1 LGKRPGIGQILIQRG
16 VITEQ
21 QLREA
26 LDEQRKSSSAEKLGA
41 ILVRLGHATEDDV
54 ALAYAQQMGVEVVD
68 FAKTPVEKDVL
79 RSLPRQT
86 VDRYMCLPVRRLEDG
101 TLLVAMADP
110 GDVVAKDDIRRQTG
124 SNIKVVAATPS
135 EIRETIGRVYDLLD
149 EEEFQSSLKQVEESR
164 TLSVQDQKATSEL
177 GGDDGSMG
185 MGDDMSTDISQMPPI
200 VKMCTSI
207 IKQAIRDGC
216 SDIHIE
222 PSRTRVRI
230 RYREDGV
237 LREVMPLPKYV
248 HAPLISRIKI
258 MGNMDIAEKRI
269 PQDGHVHVRVDKR
282 EFDLRIST
290 IPTTNGEKAVLR
302 ILDQSNVLIGLDK
315 LGFLPDTLASLE
327 ELVAQPNGMILSTG
341 PTGHGKTT
349 TQLSILSKLNSVTK
363 NIMTIEEPVEY
374 QVPNINQ
381 VEVNRKAGLT
391 FANALRSFLRQDPD
405 IIMVGEIRDLETAE
419 IAIQAALTGHLV
431 LSTLHT
437 NDAPSAVTR
446 LVDMGVEPFLISAS
460 VIGVLAQRLA
470 RRICPECKQEWEP
483 PEEMLR
489 PFGWDPSQNGNQ
501 VFYRGAG
508 CDYCRGTGYKGRV
521 GIFEFMTVNS
531 EIQEL
536 IVRRAPLADVREA
549 ARANGMRTL
558 REDGFRKVLLGI
570 TTPDEVQ
577 RVVFTAGVE

>member
-1 LGKRPGIGQILIQRG
+1 MGKGRPGIGRILIDRG
-16 VITEQ
+16 VITEE
-21 QLREA
+21 QLQEA
-26 LDEQRKSSSAEKLGA
+26 LDEQRKSSDKLGA
-41 ILVRLGHATEDDV
+41 ILIRLGHASEDEV
-54 ALAYAQQMGVEVVD
+54 ALAHAQQLGLEVID
-68 FAKTPVEKDVL
+68 FAKTPVERDVIHVV
-79 RSLPRQT
+79 PRPLI
-86 VDRYMCLPVRRLEDG
+86 DRYQCIPVRRLEDG
-101 TLLVAMADP
+101 SLLVAMAEP
-110 GDVVAKDDIRRQTG
+110 ADVVARDDLRRSTG
-124 SNIKVVAATPS
+124 ANIKAAAATPS
-135 EIRETIGRVYDLLD
+135 EIRETIGRIYGLLED
-149 EEEFQSSLKQVEESR
+149 EDFDSALKAVEESR
-164 TLSVQDQKATSEL
+164 TLSVQDDRKKAGATL
-177 GGDDGSMG
+177 GDEDLGSMG
-185 MGDDMSTDISQMPPI
+185 DDVGTDLSQMPPI

-216 SDIHIE
+216 SDIHVE

-237 LREVMPLPKYV
+237 LREAMLLPKYV

-269 PQDGHVHVRVDKR
+269 PQDGHVHVRMDKR
-282 EFDLRIST
+282 EYDLRLSVV
-290 IPTTNGEKAVLR
+290 PTTNGEKAVMR
-302 ILDQSNVLIGLDK
+302 ILDQSNILIGLDK
-315 LGFLPDTLASLE
+315 LGFLPDTLAALE
-327 ELVAQPNGMILSTG
+327 ELAAQPNGMILSTG

-349 TQLSILSKLNSVTK
+349 TQLSVLSKLNSVAL

-374 QVPNINQ
+374 QVPNITQ

-437 NDAPSAVTR
+437 NDSPAAVTR

-460 VIGVLAQRLA
+460 VIGVLAQRLG
-470 RRICPECKQEWEP
+470 RRICPECKQEWQP
-483 PEEMLR
+483 PEDLLR
-489 PFGWDPSQNGNQ
+489 VFGWDPSQNGNQ

-508 CDYCRGTGYKGRV
+508 CDYCRQTGYKGRL
-521 GIFEFMTVNS
+521 GIFEFMVINS

-536 IVRRAPLADVREA
+536 VVRRAPLADVREA

-558 REDGFRKVLLGI
+558 KEDGFRKVLMGL

-577 RVVFTAGVE
+577 RVVFTAGTQ